1 MASLI
6 EDNQHAADTL
16 GEGQSGLLKGLLL
29 LLQREFICT
38 LGQKLPF
45 EIVRNYSSE
54 AIHALKS
61 GSDVRTLG
69 AAASLL
75 AECLSH
81 VMLGL
86 AT

>member
-6 EDNQHAADTL
+6 ENNQHAADTL

-45 EIVRNYSSE
+45 EIVRNYARKQFMPLNPAATFEHS
-54 AIHALKS
+54 
-61 GSDVRTLG
+61 VRQLV
-69 AAASLL
+69 
-75 AECLSH
+75 C
-81 VMLGL
+81 
-86 AT
+86 